1 MRVHNINNLPTI
13 PIADLLPTQG
23 DLKDLS
29 EVNYKK
35 LKSNIERRGF
45 IEPVSVWEEL
55 TPEIA
60 GV

>member
-1 MRVHNINNLPTI
+1 MIVHNINNLPTI

-29 EVNYKK
+29 EYAKFVNDNE
-35 LKSNIERRGF
+35 LPDN
-45 IEPVSVWEEL
+45 WEEL